1 MSAPQDDDRKSA
13 SSFALPIIGTA
24 AAAAII
30 AVVFVAPAEY
40 GYDPT
45 GIGSMLGLTQ
55 IAGPA
60 EITVETRLSAPP
72 EIATLRE
79 EPFRTDVVEIE
90 VNPFTVNFGQLEYKV
105 SMNEGDVLL
114 YSWTSDRPVRFE
126 FHGHTLD
133 DGAGTPIEVMDYIA
147 GEGEGASGTLVAP
160 IDGIHGWYFANS
172 AFDEP
177 ARITLTLAGYYTL
190 EPGIM
195 VLTR

>member
-13 SSFALPIIGTA
+13 SSFALPIIGA
-24 AAAAII
+24 AAAAAVV

-45 GIGSMLGLTQ
+45 GIGTMLGLTQ
-55 IAGPA
+55 ISGPA
-60 EITVETRLSAPP
+60 EITVETRFTAPP

-79 EPFRTDVVEIE
+79 DAFRTDIVEIE
-90 VNPFTVNFGQLEYKV
+90 VNPFSVNYGQLEYKV
-105 SMNEGDVLL
+105 SMNAGDVLL
-114 YSWTSDRPVRFE
+114 YSWTSDRPVQFE
-126 FHGHTLD
+126 FHGHTVD
-133 DGAGTPIEVMDYIA
+133 DGSGTPIEVMDYIA
-147 GEGEGASGTLVAP
+147 GEGESVSGTLVAP

-190 EPGIM
+190 EPG
-195 VLTR
+195 VLELGR